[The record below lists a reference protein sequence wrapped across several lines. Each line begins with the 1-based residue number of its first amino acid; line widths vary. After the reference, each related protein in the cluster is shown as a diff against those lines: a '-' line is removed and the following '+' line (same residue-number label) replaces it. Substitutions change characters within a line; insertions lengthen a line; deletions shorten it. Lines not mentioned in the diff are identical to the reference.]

1 MKLLKLTLTNFKGA
15 RYVEFEPQGNNAS
28 VYGTNASGKTTL
40 FDALTWLLFD
50 KGSDWGENFSP
61 KVQDSNGEEV
71 HNINNR
77 VDGVFALE
85 DGRVITLS
93 KDQSENWVKKRGG
106 LSESF
111 AGNTTEYYIDCV
123 PVKQAE
129 YKAKIAEI
137 CPQEMGQILM
147 QPLFFP
153 QIMDWKSRRKIL
165 LDVCGDVTEYDV
177 INSKDNLKEIT
188 RFLLMPGTN
197 GQFYTVEECQ
207 KIADGKMRDL
217 RHRLEELPARIDEA
231 KRALID
237 VESGAIDVLE
247 NTLNLLNQDLQ
258 GAYNERAAALEN
270 GFEVELRRQLSEV
283 KSQIAEGEARFLEQK
298 NLRLMGDRK
307 AINELTEKWQEVQLQ
322 KSGITANIGINRS
335 KLSLLTAQRDQLA
348 KKHAEI
354 SGEVW
359 KGDTVCPTCKR
370 ELPQEEIE
378 AAKARFN
385 KDKSAALEEIR
396 SRVER
401 TCSKAMIN
409 ELETQLEI
417 DEHAYAALSAD
428 AEALNEKIQAM
439 KDKIAPAE
447 KESYKDTVEYQNFAE
462 KISTIE
468 AQIESGISV
477 ASPERNEIE
486 VKIERISNDI
496 TNVQQK
502 IMILKSNEIQ
512 KKRIAELEA
521 EEKETCAALED
532 NEYCLYL
539 CEEFLKAKVS
549 MLEEKINDKFENVR
563 FKLFHQ
569 QLNGGVKEVCEVM
582 VPTESGTLVPFSK
595 TNDAAKLNAGLEII
609 DTLSRFW
616 GVSMPVVVDNAESVV
631 KLKAITPQVVRL
643 VVSGEDKTLRV
654 EIERKA

>member
-15 RYVEFEPQGNNAS
+15 RFVEFEPQGNNAS

-61 KVQDSNGEEV
+61 KVQDKNGEEV

-77 VDGVFALE
+77 VDGVFALD

-111 AGNTTEYYIDCV
+111 AGNTTEYYIDSV

-137 CPQEMGQILM
+137 CPQDMGQILM

-153 QIMDWKSRRKIL
+153 QIMDWKNRRKIL
-165 LDVCGDVTEYDV
+165 LDVCGDVTEFDV

-207 KIADGKMRDL
+207 KIADGKLRDI
-217 RHRLEELPARIDEA
+217 RRRLEEIPARIDEA
-231 KRALID
+231 GRALID
-237 VESGAIDVLE
+237 AEDGTVDVLE
-247 NTLNLLNQDLQ
+247 GTLNILNRDLQ
-258 GAYNERAAALEN
+258 GAYNERAAAKEN
-270 GFEVELRRQLSEV
+270 GFEIELRRQMAEI

-298 NLRLMGDRK
+298 NQRLADDRK
-307 AINELTEKWQEVQLQ
+307 AINELTEKWQEIQVQ
-322 KSGITANIGINRS
+322 KSGITANIGMNKS
-335 KLSLLTAQRDQLA
+335 KLSLLTAQRDRLA

-359 KGDTVCPTCKR
+359 KGDTVCPTCNR
-370 ELPQEEIE
+370 DLPQEEIE

-401 TCSKAMIN
+401 TCSKAKIFD
-409 ELETQLEI
+409 LETRLEI
-417 DEHAYAALSAD
+417 DEHSYATLSAD
-428 AEALNEKIQAM
+428 AEALNEKIQALR
-439 KDKIAPAE
+439 DKIAPVE
-447 KESYKDTVEYQNFAE
+447 KESYSDTVEYQNFAE
-462 KISTIE
+462 KISAIE
-468 AQIESGISV
+468 AQIASGNVDISK
-477 ASPERNEIE
+477 ENNEIE
-486 VKIERISNDI
+486 AKINRISSDI
-496 TNVQQK
+496 KNVQQK
-502 IMILKSNEIQ
+502 LMILKANEQ
-512 KKRIAELEA
+512 QQKRIAELEA
-521 EEKETCAALED
+521 EEKELCTALED
-532 NEYCLYL
+532 TEYCIYL

-549 MLEEKINDKFENVR
+549 MLEEKINGKFENVR

-569 QLNGGVKEVCEVM
+569 QFNGGVKEVCEVM
-582 VPTESGTLVPFSK
+582 VPTDSGTLVPFSK

-609 DTLSRFW
+609 DTLSKFW
-616 GVSMPVVVDNAESVV
+616 NVSMPVVVDNAESVV
-631 KLKAITPQVVRL
+631 KLRTITPQVIRL
-643 VVSGEDKTLRV
+643 VVSGEDKTLRI
-654 EIERKA
+654 EID